1 MEGDGEVV
9 SGVEGDGEVVSG
21 VEGDRRGGLGSGDC
35 PVTEQED
42 TPQKSAGRKNPQRC

>member
-35 PVTEQED
+35 PVTE
-42 TPQKSAGRKNPQRC
+42 

>member
-1 MEGDGEVV
+1 MTRRRGEVVSGMEGDGEVV

-35 PVTEQED
+35 PVTE
-42 TPQKSAGRKNPQRC
+42 